1 MAKKEEVMDIVAYIL
16 EGHNITEAAEHFN
29 TSRKTINKL
38 LDKVRIKEGEF
49 YSRYLA
55 KLIEESLAI
64 STSQIRTLA
73 GQKSRREEVLSE
85 EEIIASI
92 FDIIFENK
100 TTRDLGLKY
109 NCSHTTISNGIK
121 KLNCAKISEIIGDA
135 RKIQAKY
142 HGNSTAWQY
151 MIFRWLFSPNMIS
164 TIQDEK
170 TINILSQIYEL
181 AITSYQFKRRDCEE
195 LWTRR

>member
-1 MAKKEEVMDIVAYIL
+1 MTKKEEVMDIVAYIL
-16 EGHNITEAAEHFN
+16 EGHSITEAAANFD

-109 NCSHTTISNGIK
+109 NCSHTTISKGIK

-142 HGNSTAWQY
+142 HGKPMYQY
-151 MIFRWLFSPNMIS
+151 MIFRWLFSPNIIS